1 MTGYRLTVRT
11 LDFHSKNVGSNPASL
26 IILKIF
32 ENKINDK
39 KKISIFTNFV
49 SIITPGQIP
58 HLSFES
64 CSINN
69 NNLKITTE
77 INKIH
82 IKQSYLILT
91 WFQYFKKFSLKNNS
105 KVKFFISK
113 KIFRKF
119 TTTKAPIAHKN
130 WSKEQF
136 QFDYYRFNISAYF
149 FFKKE
154 KNDLSKKKIL
164 KYSKINRF
172 TSVDQG
178 AMAVLSLKNELLPGE
193 TNTLN
198 AKSVAAAIPIR
209 DKVYFSYFLFS
220 FKK

>member
-1 MTGYRLTVRT
+1 MVRT
-11 LDFHSKNVGSNPASL
+11 LDFHSKNVGSSPASL
-26 IILKIF
+26 IILKNF
-32 ENKINDK
+32 DNKKNDN
-39 KKISIFTNFV
+39 KKISIFTNFI
-49 SIITPGQIP
+49 SIITPGQLP

-69 NNLKITTE
+69 NNLKITSE
-77 INKIH
+77 VNKLH

-91 WFQYFKKFSLKNNS
+91 WFQYFKKFNVKNNS

-149 FFKKE
+149 FFKKDNE
-154 KNDLSKKKIL
+154 SVYKQKIL
-164 KYSKINRF
+164 KYSKINRL

-178 AMAVLSLKNELLPGE
+178 AMITISLRNELLPAE

-209 DKVYFSYFLFS
+209 DKVYFSYFFFN